1 MDQKDR
7 SFRRYSE
14 GETPNDWDLSEQIF
28 QQDTSYKCPTY
39 VHRTP
44 PCQGSCPAGED
55 IRGWLNI
62 VRGIEKPPA
71 ELTAELAKTLDD
83 GSAPEQLDW
92 AQYAFERSTI
102 ANPFPAIMGRVCPAP
117 CQDGCNRNEV
127 EDHVGINA
135 VEHFIGDYALA
146 QNLTLPQAGPD
157 TGKKVALIGG
167 GIASLT
173 CAYQLRLMGHA
184 CTIFEAHDK
193 LGGMMR
199 YGIPG
204 YRTPRQVLDG
214 EIDRIIAMGVEVKTN
229 SKIGVDV
236 EFEQLEKD
244 YDAVFIGIGAQGGSP
259 LPIPGA
265 AEASNCISGISFLD
279 AFNDGR
285 LQHASKR
292 VLVIGGGDT
301 AMDVAAVAR
310 RLGHISKINEKDRPE
325 NVVLGHTVHDV
336 ATIAKRQGADVSVIY
351 RRPIEAMPA
360 TKMEIEH
367 VQQEGV
373 EIRGSLA
380 PVEVIL
386 DGPDRAVAL
395 RVIEADWST
404 GKMVVK
410 EGSEFNIECDLIVAA
425 IGQVGD
431 FTGIQELDNGR
442 GLVEADSYFR
452 WPKREGIFVAGD
464 VVRPHLLTTA
474 VGQASIAARAID
486 AYMADQDLARQPKVN
501 VHHFDLLDKLR
512 ETHHEPDEYDH
523 VATEGT
529 DSASF
534 AVHNYEDRAESQIVP
549 ADELFLGHFD
559 HVVRFNRKEND
570 INDQNVLGHFDERIA
585 GPKADEAREEAD
597 RCMSCGMCFEC
608 DNCLIYCPQDA
619 IARVK
624 KTDATMGRYVETD
637 YSKCIGCHICEDVC
651 PSGYIQMGLG
661 A

>member
-7 SFRRYSE
+7 NFRRYEE
-14 GETPNDWDLSEQIF
+14 GVSINDWELDEKIF

-62 VRGIEKPPA
+62 VRGIELPPT
-71 ELTAELAKTLDD
+71 ELTEALTDKDL
-83 GSAPEQLDW
+83 PEHADW
-92 AQYAFERSTI
+92 AQYAFERATN

-135 VEHFIGDYALA
+135 VEHFIGDYALEQKLSLHEVGA
-146 QNLTLPQAGPD
+146 D

-173 CAYQLRLMGHA
+173 CAYQLRRMGHA
-184 CTIFEAHDK
+184 CTIFESHDK

-204 YRTPRQVLDG
+204 YRTPREVLDG
-214 EIDRIIAMGVEVKTN
+214 EIDRVIAMGVEVRVNT
-229 SKIGVDV
+229 KIGVDI
-236 EFEQLEKD
+236 ELEQLEKD
-244 YDAVFIGIGAQGGSP
+244 FDAVFIGIGAQGGSP
-259 LPIPGA
+259 LPVPGA
-265 AEASNCISGISFLD
+265 EAATNCISGISFLD

-285 LQHASKR
+285 LKHSAKR

-310 RLGHISKINEKDRPE
+310 RLGHITQTNEKDRPE

-336 ATIAKRQGADVSVIY
+336 ATVAKRQGADVSVIY

-360 TKMEIEH
+360 TKMEIAH
-367 VQQEGV
+367 IQQEGV
-373 EIRGSLA
+373 QIRGSLA
-380 PVEVIL
+380 PVEVVL
-386 DGPDRAVAL
+386 DGADRAKAL

-404 GKMVVK
+404 GKMVIK
-410 EGSEFNIECDLIVAA
+410 EGSEFDIECDLIVAA

-431 FTGIQELDNGR
+431 FAGIEELDNGR
-442 GLVEADSYFR
+442 GLIDSDSYFR

-486 AYMADQDLARQPKVN
+486 AYMSHENQAKQPKVD
-501 VHHFDLLDKLR
+501 VHHFSLLEKLR

-523 VATEGT
+523 LEHRGT
-529 DSASF
+529 DHA
-534 AVHNYEDRAESQIVP
+534 AYAIHNYEDRSETQIVP
-549 ADELFLGHFD
+549 ADELFLGYFD
-559 HVVRFNRKEND
+559 YAARFNRTEND
-570 INDQNVLGHFDERIA
+570 ITGKNVLGHFDERIF
-585 GPKADEAREEAD
+585 GPDAEQARTEAD

-608 DNCLIYCPQDA
+608 DSCVIYCPQDA
-619 IARVK
+619 ISRVK
-624 KTDATMGRYVETD
+624 KSDKTMGRYVETD
-637 YSKCIGCHICEDVC
+637 YNKCIGCHICEDVC

-661 A
+661 V